1 MAKTVGTLRKMREIR
16 NKYSDKIQEHRQYY
30 KQELK
35 RARALFQSQYDALGG
50 KLTPFQ
56 EKQTRLNAKFW
67 NEKAGPRGTQREL
80 ENYLRDKVYGVA
92 SGGLYPEILDMKK
105 AALTESILSNMA
117 YARARREIMP
127 RLEQLLKKK
136 R

>member
-1 MAKTVGTLRKMREIR
+1 MAKTIGTLRKMSEIR
-16 NKYSDKIQEHRQYY
+16 DKYSDKIREHRQYY

-67 NEKAGPRGTQREL
+67 ENKAGSRGTQREL
-80 ENYLRDKVYGVA
+80 ENYLRNKVYGVA
-92 SGGLYPEILDMKK
+92 SGGLHSGILDMKK

-117 YARARREIMP
+117 HARARREIMP
-127 RLEQLLKKK
+127 KLEKLLKKK
-136 R
+136 K